1 MSVDV
6 ASSESQVSSSPQSS
20 SGDAGAVVVK
30 FESPPAAPAPARQEF
45 DPRARLHELAL
56 ELVRTRNRRLMV
68 EYLRLRRAAR

>member
-1 MSVDV
+1 MSVEV
-6 ASSESQVSSSPQSS
+6 TGSESQSPPP
-20 SGDAGAVVVK
+20 SGDGGAVVVK

-56 ELVRTRNRRLMV
+56 ELVRSRNRRLMI